1 MNLSS
6 SINKNVYPFEAST
19 FGNFYNLKSFKTQ
32 EERVADTGAR
42 IELDTE
48 VGYWSWKLKLET
60 LEVRIEVKIE
70 ALKLELP
77 NWRASPN

>member
-48 VGYWSWKLKLET
+48 VGY
-60 LEVRIEVKIE
+60 
-70 ALKLELP
+70 
-77 NWRASPN
+77 